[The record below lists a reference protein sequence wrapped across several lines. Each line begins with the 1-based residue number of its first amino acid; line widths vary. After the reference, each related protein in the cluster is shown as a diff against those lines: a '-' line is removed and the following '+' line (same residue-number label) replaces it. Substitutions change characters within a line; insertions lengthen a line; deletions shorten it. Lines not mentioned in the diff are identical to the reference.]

1 METTSN
7 AHGLMR
13 RSKVVLLIA
22 HCYLLKEVE
31 LLLESSKS
39 QAAP

>member
-7 AHGLMR
+7 AHGLMG
-13 RSKVVLLIA
+13 RSEVILLIA
-22 HCYLLKEVE
+22 YSYLLKEVE